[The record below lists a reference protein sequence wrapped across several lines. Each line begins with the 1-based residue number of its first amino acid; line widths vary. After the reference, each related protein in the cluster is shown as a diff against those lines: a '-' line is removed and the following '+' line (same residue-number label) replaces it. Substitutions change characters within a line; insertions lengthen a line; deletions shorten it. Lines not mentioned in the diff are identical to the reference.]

1 MQSLLA
7 LLFLDQIKNSISLES
22 PTIRTQN
29 IQSKNKKSLEIT
41 F

>member
-7 LLFLDQIKNSISLES
+7 LLFFDQIKNSISLEA

-29 IQSKNKKSLEIT
+29 IQSKNKKSLEII